1 MEMTLSPEELFRQ
14 TYESFRARTVAK
26 LLGADS
32 KVNAEVSELFE
43 CRAAFATDIE
53 YGRALALRDLQSE
66 EPANTEP
73 DTWLMLAYEGEL
85 GAAMQ
90 AVANRAISAY
100 ARMLADRAV
109 GQLFTNDLEGVE
121 A

>member
-26 LLGADS
+26 LLSGDS
-32 KVNAEVSELFE
+32 ETNSHVSEMLE
-43 CRAAFATDIE
+43 VRAVFNSDIE

-90 AVANRAISAY
+90 AVANHAIDDY
-100 ARMLADRAV
+100 TRMLTERAV
-109 GQLFTNDLEGVE
+109 DQLFTNVPEGVDS
-121 A
+121 